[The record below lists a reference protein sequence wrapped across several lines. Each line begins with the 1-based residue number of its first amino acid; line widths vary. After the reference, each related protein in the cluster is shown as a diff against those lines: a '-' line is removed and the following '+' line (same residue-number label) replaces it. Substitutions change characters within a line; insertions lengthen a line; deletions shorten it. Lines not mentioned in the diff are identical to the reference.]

1 MVIQHAHCGDQIMLA
16 DGEKLKGQSTTVWIE
31 GDTLV
36 IKYAV
41 WAYGFLG
48 EKRVPVENIKAVSW
62 KEPGT
67 FIAGFLEISI
77 LGEAPPSPFA
87 NANVQRQNRLQ
98 YEKQDVEKWRDL
110 RDWIE
115 ANRTAQR
122 AATAPAS
129 NAEQLGKLGELL
141 EKGLLTREEFE
152 SEKAKL
158 L

>member
-1 MVIQHAHCGDQIMLA
+1 MLA
-16 DGEKLKGQSTTVWIE
+16 DGEKLKGQSTTGWIE

-48 EKRVPVENIKAVSW
+48 EKRVPVQNIKAVSW

-87 NANVQRQNRLQ
+87 NINVQRQNRLQ

-115 ANRTAQR
+115 ANRERQQPN
-122 AATAPAS
+122 APSTSVAD
-129 NAEQLGKLGELL
+129 QLGKLADLL
-141 EKGLLTREEFE
+141 ETGLLTSEEFDA
-152 SEKAKL
+152 EKAKL

>member
-1 MVIQHAHCGDQIMLA
+1 MERWTTMLE

-48 EKRVPVENIKAVSW
+48 EKRVPVQNIKAVSW
-62 KEPGT
+62 KEPGALV
-67 FIAGFLEISI
+67 AGFLEVSI

-87 NANVQRQNRLQ
+87 NVNVQRQNRLQ
-98 YEKQDVEKWRDL
+98 YEKGDVEKWRAV

-115 ANRTAQR
+115 ANRE
-122 AATAPAS
+122 AS
-129 NAEQLGKLGELL
+129 SNSPTSASLGDKLAKLADLL
-141 EKGLLTREEFE
+141 EKGLITRDEFE
-152 SEKAKL
+152 AAKAEL
-158 L
+158 F

>member
-1 MVIQHAHCGDQIMLA
+1 MNQRRGAQSIMLA
-16 DGEKLKGQSTTVWIE
+16 DGEKLKGQATTVWIE

-41 WAYGFLG
+41 WAHGFLG
-48 EKRVPVENIKAVSW
+48 EKRVPVQNIKAVSW

-77 LGEAPPSPFA
+77 LGEPPPSPFA
-87 NANVQRQNRLQ
+87 NVNVQRQNRLQ
-98 YEKQDVEKWRDL
+98 YEKHDVEKWRDL

-115 ANRTAQR
+115 ANREPQQPTASSTSV
-122 AATAPAS
+122 AD
-129 NAEQLGKLGELL
+129 QLGKLADLL
-141 EKGLLTREEFE
+141 EKGLLTREEFDA
-152 SEKAKL
+152 EKAKL